1 MPAKDN
7 GITRYRQN
15 RFLAFMVTSI
25 VGIFQSAMLLSADIG
40 LLSG

>member
-1 MPAKDN
+1 
-7 GITRYRQN
+7 
-15 RFLAFMVTSI
+15 MVTSI